1 MSNRD
6 QGIGPRKSSKSGPTI
21 HDVRVDNSPVNPED
35 PMTTPDATA
44 KAGHTPEQ
52 DRPVIQEMGSLL
64 IAYQA
69 ERNYSKTLKARVEEL
84 EGALR
89 GLVYEVLEEYH
100 DWASS
105 AMERAKAALRS
116 ATGEGV
122 DSRTTEKRLRDW
134 KE

>member
-1 MSNRD
+1 MVKN
-6 QGIGPRKSSKSGPTI
+6 PATPSG
-21 HDVRVDNSPVNPED
+21 V
-35 PMTTPDATA
+35 
-44 KAGHTPEQ
+44 HTPCKEGGK
-52 DRPVIQEMGSLL
+52 DEWWVTNCDTHNDPFYLCSEKHALL
-64 IAYQA
+64 
-69 ERNYSKTLKARVEEL
+69 ARVGEL